1 MKKVLFLD
9 RDGVLNRDTGY
20 LHSVDELEWIPGAKA
35 GLAYAHSKGYDLIV
49 VTNQSGIG
57 RGYYAVEDMNILHEH
72 MNRELTANGA
82 PILHFYYCPHH
93 KEGTILEYAIECD
106 CRKPKPGMILQA
118 FHDYDIDQKASFL
131 IGDSPRDVEA
141 AEAAGIQG
149 YLFDGVNLLHTIQA
163 ILRERIQ

>member
-57 RGYYAVEDMNILHEH
+57 RGYYTVEDMNILHEH

-93 KEGTILEYAIECD
+93 KEGTILEYTIECD
-106 CRKPKPGMILQA
+106 CRKPKQGMILQV
-118 FHDYDIDQKASFL
+118 FHDYVID
-131 IGDSPRDVEA
+131 
-141 AEAAGIQG
+141 
-149 YLFDGVNLLHTIQA
+149 
-163 ILRERIQ
+163 

>member
-1 MKKVLFLD
+1 M
-9 RDGVLNRDTGY
+9 
-20 LHSVDELEWIPGAKA
+20 AKEIAEA
-35 GLAYAHSKGYDLIV
+35 GGKI
-49 VTNQSGIG
+49 TK
-57 RGYYAVEDMNILHEH
+57 
-72 MNRELTANGA
+72 
-82 PILHFYYCPHH
+82 FYYCPHLPAG
-93 KEGTILEYAIECD
+93 KVEKYAVECD

-163 ILRERIQ
+163 ILQERIQ